1 MGKEFFYYICNIIS
15 IKAHN
20 LRNHINQENMK
31 QATIIS
37 ILSMLLAVFTA
48 CEKPVYDEE
57 EDKEKTENKSDGAS
71 HDKNDNGGWINGEG
85 NKGNDW
91 QDGDTISVSQ
101 FMETGNDKIV
111 LVRGYIV
118 GSATGAKG
126 YDYNFTKPFKYETAL
141 LLADKLGEDDKAKV
155 ISIQLKSGSA
165 MREEL
170 NLAQNPENY
179 RKLLTVY
186 GMKTTYL
193 KIPGIKEIYFYD
205 IEE

>member
-1 MGKEFFYYICNIIS
+1 M
-15 IKAHN
+15 
-20 LRNHINQENMK
+20 RR
-31 QATIIS
+31 ATFITT
-37 ILSMLLAVFTA
+37 LYLVLTVFMA

-57 EDKEKTENKSDGAS
+57 EDKENTENKKDGS
-71 HDKNDNGGWINGEG
+71 THNNGDNGGWANDGSNGG

-91 QDGDTISVSQ
+91 QDGDTLSVSQ
-101 FMETGNDKIV
+101 FMETENDEIV

-141 LLADKLGEDDKAKV
+141 LLADEQGEDDKTKV
-155 ISIQLKSGSA
+155 MSIQLKSGSA
-165 MREEL
+165 TREEL
-170 NLAQNPENY
+170 NLAWNPENY
-179 RKLLTVY
+179 GKRLTVY

-193 KIPGIKEIYFYD
+193 KIPGIKEIYYYD

>member
-1 MGKEFFYYICNIIS
+1 
-15 IKAHN
+15 
-20 LRNHINQENMK
+20 MK
-31 QATIIS
+31 RATTITTLT
-37 ILSMLLAVFTA
+37 ILSAIFMA

-57 EDKEKTENKSDGAS
+57 EEKEKTENKNNGSS
-71 HDKNDNGGWINGEG
+71 HDKNDNGGWINDGV

-91 QDGDTISVSQ
+91 QDGDTVSVSQ
-101 FMETGNDKIV
+101 FMETENDKTA

-126 YDYNFTKPFKYETAL
+126 YDYNFTQPFKYETAL
-141 LLADKLGEDDKAKV
+141 LLADKQGESDKTKV

-165 MREEL
+165 TREEL
-170 NLAQNPENY
+170 NLVWNPENY
-179 RKLLTVY
+179 GKQLTVC

-205 IEE
+205 IEK